1 MTTGTMHFFSKA
13 LGRYVRY
20 SLVLPNPD
28 QAGPGPYPVL
38 YQLHGAE
45 GDDLAWLELSSFA
58 RHLRGTPFVA
68 VLPDGALSYWLDY
81 SPRERYETMLMED
94 LPRHLTALYQV
105 DLTRTCIGGLSM
117 GGYGALRLA
126 LKYPD
131 RFVSAYGHS
140 SALWSR
146 AEWEARRAPPRD
158 LDDVDI
164 DLWAERADPSNIP
177 RLSFDCGQGDA
188 FISHNRRFR
197 DLLTQRGI
205 AHDYQEF
212 AGGHSWNYWDE
223 HVKRAIAHHLRI
235 ANLGVRPLS

>member
-1 MTTGTMHFFSKA
+1 MTTGNMHFFSKA

-20 SLVLPNPD
+20 SIVLPNPD
-28 QAGPGPYPVL
+28 QVGAGPYPVL

-45 GDDLAWLELSSFA
+45 GDDLAWLELTNFA
-58 RHLRGTPFVA
+58 RHLRGTPFIA

-94 LPRHLTALYQV
+94 LPRHLASLYQV
-105 DLTRTCIGGLSM
+105 DLTRGCIGGLSM

-146 AEWEARRAPPRD
+146 GEWEARQVPP
-158 LDDVDI
+158 LDI
-164 DLWAERADPSNIP
+164 DDADIDAMARRVDTRALPM
-177 RLSFDCGQGDA
+177 LGLDCGVDDP
-188 FISHNRRFR
+188 FIGHNRRLHQ
-197 DLLTQRGI
+197 LLGERGI
-205 AHDYQEF
+205 IHDYQEF
-212 AGGHSWNYWDE
+212 PGGHSWEYWDE
-223 HVKRAIAHHLRI
+223 HVKRAIAQHLRV
-235 ANLGVRPLS
+235 LT